1 MRDASFAKLRQ
12 VSIGYRFPSSLLDN
26 TPIQSA
32 SLSFVGRNLAVLFDD
47 IENVDAESTYNN
59 SNAQGLDYYA
69 LPQTRSYGFN
79 LVVTF

>member
-1 MRDASFAKLRQ
+1 LIFKVPNLIMSEMNKPEPEILE
-12 VSIGYRFPSSLLDN
+12 N
-26 TPIQSA
+26 TPFESA

-59 SNAQGLDYYA
+59 SNAQGLDYYG